1 MPGMSSTIRAN
12 VLAKL
17 GQAGLDAYRLRLA
30 KKKQAKRY
38 VRRFVRLHG
47 HPPTS
52 REEIGEMKR
61 YMRGHP
67 MSCPCFDC
75 TYEPEEEAALR
86 ASPIRECRVAASLL
100 P

>member
-1 MPGMSSTIRAN
+1 MPGMNSTIRAN

-38 VRRFVRLHG
+38 AKKHVALYG

-52 REEIGEMKR
+52 RDELRAMRK

-67 MSCPCFDC
+67 MSCLCVDC
-75 TYEPEEEAALR
+75 LFEEADFPEPFR
-86 ASPIRECRVAASLL
+86 ARICRIGG
-100 P
+100 